1 MRDLMILDF
10 KCHGD
15 PRIFGEGETF
25 DAYPYFNKR
34 TAHFFERH
42 MSGEQVKAGRVNL
55 SDFEETVLERY

>member
-10 KCHGD
+10 KCHGN
-15 PRIFGEGETF
+15 PRMFGKGETF